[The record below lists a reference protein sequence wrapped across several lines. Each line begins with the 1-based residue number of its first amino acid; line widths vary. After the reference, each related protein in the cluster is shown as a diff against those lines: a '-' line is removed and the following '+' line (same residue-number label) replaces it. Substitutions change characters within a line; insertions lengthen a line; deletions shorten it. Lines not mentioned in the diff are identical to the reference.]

1 MNELQI
7 GKLTSMAT
15 QIPSK
20 VKGTSESGFKDILL
34 GAVKS
39 VESQERVADNS
50 VMDLLQGKAE
60 IHETM
65 IALQKSD
72 ISMRLFLKVRTKM
85 MDAYRE
91 IMRMQF

>member
-7 GKLTSMAT
+7 GKLTPMAANVNT
-15 QIPSK
+15 K
-20 VKGTSESGFKDILL
+20 VKSQSDNGFKDILV
-34 GAVKS
+34 GALKS
-39 VESQERVADNS
+39 VESQETAADNS
-50 VMDLLQGKAE
+50 IADLLQGKAE

-72 ISMRLFLKVRTKM
+72 ISMRLFLKVRSKM

-91 IMRMQF
+91 IMHMQF